1 MKEFKFIT
9 RTLEDGSVILS
20 SVKEV
25 DVDETINT
33 PSTLLNLFRL
43 QQKLREEFKEN
54 DKGFA
59 YVFPFAFS
67 NYEKPTNGF
76 NSGFAI
82 DF

>member
-20 SVKEV
+20 SVTEV
-25 DVDETINT
+25 DVDKTINT

-59 YVFPFAFS
+59 YIFPFAFS
-67 NYEKPTNGF
+67 NYEKP
-76 NSGFAI
+76 A
-82 DF
+82 D